1 MAVISAFTL
10 KTTKT
15 AKGYF
20 MSTGS
25 VIKIAAVQKSPVYL
39 NKEKT
44 IESACES
51 IKEAAGKE
59 AKLVVFPE
67 AFISGYPDW
76 VWTVPP
82 SQKKQINE
90 LYLKFLD
97 SAVIIGE
104 KSLDPLLK
112 AAKEYGIYVA
122 VGINER
128 NSEAS
133 NSSVFNTLLYISPE
147 GKILGKHRKLIPT
160 GGERLMWAG
169 GDGSTLISFD
179 TELGRL
185 GGLICWENYMPLAR
199 YAMYQQGVQIYIAS
213 TWDSSPAWQIAMRHI
228 AREGGM
234 YVVGC
239 CQGLKKS
246 DISDEYEFKKLYPE
260 DREWINKGNSCV
272 VNPKG
277 EIIAG
282 PLEASQDIIYAE
294 IDPEM
299 TLESKWMFAAAGH
312 YNRPDVFDFSIKK

>member
-1 MAVISAFTL
+1 MSA
-10 KTTKT
+10 
-15 AKGYF
+15 
-20 MSTGS
+20 GS
-25 VIKIAAVQKSPVYL
+25 VIKIAAVQKSPVFL
-39 NKEKT
+39 NKERT
-44 IESACES
+44 IESACRS
-51 IKEAAGKE
+51 IKEAANKG
-59 AKLVVFPE
+59 AKLIVFPE

-76 VWTVPP
+76 VWSVPP
-82 SQKKQINE
+82 AQKKQINQ
-90 LYLKFLD
+90 LYLKFLEN
-97 SAVIIGE
+97 AVAIGE
-104 KSLDPLLK
+104 KSLEPLLK
-112 AAKEYGIYVA
+112 SAKENSVYLA

-169 GDGSTLISFD
+169 GDGSTLVSFD
-179 TELGRL
+179 TDLGRL
-185 GGLICWENYMPLAR
+185 GGLICWENFMPLAR
-199 YAMYQQGVQIYIAS
+199 YAMYQQGVQIYLAP

-246 DISDEYEFKKLYPE
+246 DIPDEYEFKKLYPE
-260 DREWINKGNSCV
+260 DREWINKGNSCI

-277 EIIAG
+277 EIMAG
-282 PLEASQDIIYAE
+282 PVEASQDILYAE

-299 TLESKWMFAAAGH
+299 TMESKWMFDAAGH
-312 YNRPDVFDFSIKK
+312 YNRPDVFDFSVKI

>member
-1 MAVISAFTL
+1 MSA
-10 KTTKT
+10 
-15 AKGYF
+15 
-20 MSTGS
+20 GS
-25 VIKIAAVQKSPVYL
+25 IIKIAAVQKSPVFL

-51 IKEAAGKE
+51 VKEAAGKG
-59 AKLVVFPE
+59 AKLIVFPE

-90 LYLKFLD
+90 LFLKFLE
-97 SAVIIGE
+97 SSVVTGE
-104 KSLDPLLK
+104 KSLEPLLK
-112 AAKEYGIYVA
+112 AAKEHGVYVA

-169 GDGSTLISFD
+169 GDGSTLVSFD

-213 TWDSSPAWQIAMRHI
+213 TWDSP
-228 AREGGM
+228 
-234 YVVGC
+234 
-239 CQGLKKS
+239 
-246 DISDEYEFKKLYPE
+246 
-260 DREWINKGNSCV
+260 
-272 VNPKG
+272 
-277 EIIAG
+277 
-282 PLEASQDIIYAE
+282 
-294 IDPEM
+294 
-299 TLESKWMFAAAGH
+299 
-312 YNRPDVFDFSIKK
+312 